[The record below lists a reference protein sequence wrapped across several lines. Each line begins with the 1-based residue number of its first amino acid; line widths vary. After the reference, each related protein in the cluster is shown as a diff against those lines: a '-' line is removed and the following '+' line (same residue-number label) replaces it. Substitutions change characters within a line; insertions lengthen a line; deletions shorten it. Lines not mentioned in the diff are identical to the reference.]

1 MRDKKEAYMP
11 TLNGTELGL
20 LPTMGV
26 GSYASPSWLIATR
39 RALRAGTAGP
49 ADVEEA
55 LQDAVRMAVWDQEEA
70 GLDILT
76 DGEIRRQRF
85 LWNVVE
91 KLSGLNMV
99 RAQRKLGIMSYDSAP
114 RFETTERVGAPDGFG
129 LVDEFT
135 FVRAQTDKP
144 LKVCCPGPLT
154 LALPIRLNAGYPPD
168 DYMPLLYDLAELVN
182 RELRGVVAAGATF
195 IQLDEPSAVGR
206 EPAVSI
212 EETVKLFNKTL
223 EGVEAKIALHV
234 CFGNNQGRPAM
245 KRTYKPLF
253 PGILDVKVDQFVLEF
268 ANREMAELA
277 LWNQYGDGRE
287 LAAGVIDVKSMYLE
301 TAEDVAE
308 RIRLVLEHVNPE
320 KLYLTCDCGFSASS
334 RNLSRAKL
342 GALVQG
348 ARIVRRELQEL

>member
-1 MRDKKEAYMP
+1 MP
-11 TLNGTELGL
+11 TLNGTDLGL

-39 RALRAGTAGP
+39 RALRAGDAGP
-49 ADVEEA
+49 ADMEETI
-55 LQDAVRMAVWDQEEA
+55 QDAVKMAVWDQEEA
-70 GLDILT
+70 GLDVLT

-99 RAQRKLGIMSYDSAP
+99 RAPRKLGVVSYDSAP
-114 RFETTERVGAPDGFG
+114 RFETTQRVGAPDGFG
-129 LVDEFT
+129 LADEFSYVQT
-135 FVRAQTDKP
+135 LTDKP

-154 LALPIRLNAGYPPD
+154 IALPITLKDGYPQG

-182 RELRGVVAAGATF
+182 TELRAVVAAGATF
-195 IQLDEPSAVGR
+195 IQIDEPSAAGR
-206 EPAVSI
+206 APALSV
-212 EETVKLFNKTL
+212 EETVKLFNKTV
-223 EGVEAKIALHV
+223 EGVEAKIALHI

-245 KRTYKPLF
+245 KRTYAPLF
-253 PGILDVKVDQFVLEF
+253 PGILEVKADQFSLEF

-277 LWNQYGDGRE
+277 LWSQYGDGRE

-334 RNLSRAKL
+334 RNLARAKL
-342 GALVQG
+342 NALVQG